1 MKGTERQSIKK
12 IEGFVCFVFLEI
24 LEVTSLSTRLLR
36 QTLKT
41 SFKAKKWGPLV
52 FGEGFYIN
60 LSLANPIRFPNRI
73 PGDLTVSNSR
83 RKIYT
88 NWIWLFSRAHSI
100 GSIYLNKILTHKLG
114 IKVGDWGGGHQW
126 TSSLGNKSHPDWYLK
141 IYQDEAN
148 LAVKEKAEKWKGVTP
163 RPAKAEIMPGAIH
176 NKDSESS
183 YKGVCCLLMGNTCFF
198 VQETHFWSSEC
209 ILGTETRWQKKLY
222 GSFQMDHRVSHCKLK
237 GVQCEAE
244 SQTTTHILIT
254 STPCL
259 SILLYADLNV
269 VKSSGLVKAVSNLVG
284 CSADTVQTQP
294 RSTVRGHLCLPAEEG
309 SEAELDTKCLFNLE
323 NTSKSHLQ
331 GDVKYTVRWETKP
344 IYMFHVV

>member
-83 RKIYT
+83 RKIYS

-176 NKDSESS
+176 NKDCESS

-198 VQETHFWSSEC
+198 VQRNPLLIFWMYSRYWNKMTKEALWLLPDGPQSLALQVERGSVWSWVPNHHAYSDHQHSLFEHSAVCRPKCCQILRPCQSCEQLGRMQRRHSANTAQEHSQRPPVSSC
-209 ILGTETRWQKKLY
+209 
-222 GSFQMDHRVSHCKLK
+222 
-237 GVQCEAE
+237 
-244 SQTTTHILIT
+244 
-254 STPCL
+254 
-259 SILLYADLNV
+259 
-269 VKSSGLVKAVSNLVG
+269 
-284 CSADTVQTQP
+284 
-294 RSTVRGHLCLPAEEG
+294 RGRKWGRIGH
-309 SEAELDTKCLFNLE
+309 
-323 NTSKSHLQ
+323 
-331 GDVKYTVRWETKP
+331 
-344 IYMFHVV
+344 

>member
-12 IEGFVCFVFLEI
+12 IEGFACSVFLEI

-41 SFKAKKWGPLV
+41 SFKAKKWGPSV

-60 LSLANPIRFPNRI
+60 LSLANPIRFPNKI
-73 PGDLTVSNSR
+73 PGDLAVSNSR

-126 TSSLGNKSHPDWYLK
+126 TPSLGNKSHPDWYLK
-141 IYQDEAN
+141 IYQDGAD

-176 NKDSESS
+176 RKILNPATKESA
-183 YKGVCCLLMGNTCFF
+183 VCWWETHVFLYR
-198 VQETHFWSSEC
+198 ETHFCSSEC

-254 STPCL
+254 STPCFI
-259 SILLYADLNV
+259 ILLYPF
-269 VKSSGLVKAVSNLVG
+269 
-284 CSADTVQTQP
+284 C
-294 RSTVRGHLCLPAEEG
+294 
-309 SEAELDTKCLFNLE
+309 
-323 NTSKSHLQ
+323 
-331 GDVKYTVRWETKP
+331 
-344 IYMFHVV
+344 